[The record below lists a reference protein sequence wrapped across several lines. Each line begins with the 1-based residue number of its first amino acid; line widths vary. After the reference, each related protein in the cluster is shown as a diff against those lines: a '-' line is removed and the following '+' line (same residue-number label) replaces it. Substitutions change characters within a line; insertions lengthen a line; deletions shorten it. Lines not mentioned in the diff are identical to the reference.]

1 MSDLKK
7 IAVFL
12 NLSKAQFIGRSDG
25 NYTFIEEVI
34 SPYKKIKREEGE
46 GSNKTRF
53 GSMPLF
59 ASNNEKTNHN
69 ISQNEL
75 KSYIKILENK
85 LLSYDDILIF
95 GQGKAKDLLNNHLNE
110 SKHFEKKRITLRNSD
125 KITKSQKLAFVR
137 DYWEG
142 IHNA

>member
-7 IAVFL
+7 IAVCL
-12 NLSKAQFIGRSDG
+12 NLSKAQFIGRSGG
-25 NYTFIEEVI
+25 NYTFIDEVI
-34 SPYKKIKREEGE
+34 SPYKKIKREEG
-46 GSNKTRF
+46 GGTNKTSF

-75 KSYIKILENK
+75 KTYIKILEDK
-85 LLSYDDILIF
+85 LLTYDDILIF

-110 SKHFEKKRITLRNSD
+110 SKHFERTRITLRNSD